1 MMKTK
6 LTAIAALLLTVSA
19 CDVNK
24 TQSGNLPDIDVD
36 VSADAGELPEYEVN
50 WADID
55 VGTTTETV
63 SVPKV
68 VIVTEEEEVEVP
80 FIDINMPG
88 DKYDDRQKVRK
99 TIVVEAEV
107 EERVYDLDI
116 ERVMAKGER
125 LIVISSLTPSDKM
138 LGDERV
144 RVSDRLVLNAPDLD
158 VRHFIIGDKPT
169 GDWNNQYVFVGAE
182 SELSTYTDGSV
193 EIYKR

>member
-24 TQSGNLPDIDVD
+24 TESGDLPDVDVD

-55 VGTTTETV
+55 VGTTTEMV

-88 DKYDDRQKVRK
+88 DKYEDRQKVRK

-107 EERVYDLDI
+107 EERVYDINI

-125 LIVISSLTPSDKM
+125 LIVVSTLAPSDKM

-144 RVSDRLVLNAPDLD
+144 RVSDRIVLNAPDLD
-158 VRHFIIGDKPT
+158 VRHFIIGDKPA
-169 GDWNNQYVFVGAE
+169 GDWNNQYVFVGSE
-182 SELSTYTDGSV
+182 NELSTYTDGSV

>member
-1 MMKTK
+1 MKTK

-24 TQSGNLPDIDVD
+24 TQSGDLPDVDVD

-158 VRHFIIGDKPT
+158 VRHFIIGDKPI

>member
-24 TQSGNLPDIDVD
+24 TQSGDLPDVDVD

-99 TIVVEAEV
+99 NLNKIW
-107 EERVYDLDI
+107 
-116 ERVMAKGER
+116 
-125 LIVISSLTPSDKM
+125 
-138 LGDERV
+138 
-144 RVSDRLVLNAPDLD
+144 LVLSVKVGNPLLHGLVSRPGEGAPLLYIRTLYQCKILLNFQTDNACAGNA
-158 VRHFIIGDKPT
+158 F
-169 GDWNNQYVFVGAE
+169 
-182 SELSTYTDGSV
+182 
-193 EIYKR
+193 

>member
-1 MMKTK
+1 MKTK

-24 TQSGNLPDIDVD
+24 TESGDLPDVDVD

-55 VGTTTETV
+55 VGTTTEMV

-80 FIDINMPG
+80 FIDINMPD
-88 DKYDDRQKVRK
+88 DKYEDRQKVRK

-107 EERVYDLDI
+107 EERVYDINI

-125 LIVISSLTPSDKM
+125 LIVVSTLAPSDKM

-144 RVSDRLVLNAPDLD
+144 RVSDRIVLNAPDLD
-158 VRHFIIGDKPT
+158 VRHFIIGDKPA
-169 GDWNNQYVFVGAE
+169 GDWNNQYVFVGSE
-182 SELSTYTDGSV
+182 NELSTYTDGSV